1 MSKIRLVPLDRPDV
15 APLAISPRL
24 RSQLVYF
31 HAPAD
36 GSGVPALGPGEMYF
50 REEEVA
56 EWYNDGVISLVSPL
70 DTDNKTEV
78 ELSEEQE
85 TMLGWLKSN
94 NVRHV
99 RLEE

>member
-1 MSKIRLVPLDRPDV
+1 MSKIRLVPLDRPEI
-15 APLAISPRL
+15 APLVISPKL
-24 RSQLVYF
+24 RSQLIYF

-36 GSGVPALGPGEMYF
+36 GSGVPDLAQGEMYF
-50 REEEVA
+50 RADEVA
-56 EWYNDGVISLVSPL
+56 EWYDDGVILLVSPL

-85 TMLGWLKSN
+85 NMLGWLKTN
-94 NVRHV
+94 QVRHV